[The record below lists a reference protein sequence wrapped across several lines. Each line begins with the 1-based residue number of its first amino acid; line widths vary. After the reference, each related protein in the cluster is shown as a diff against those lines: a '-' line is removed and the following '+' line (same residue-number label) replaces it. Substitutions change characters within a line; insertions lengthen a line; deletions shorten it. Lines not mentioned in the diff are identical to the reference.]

1 MATQKVVIASL
12 NPAKINAVKSA
23 FQSAFP
29 QQVFEFV
36 GISVPS
42 EVADQPMT
50 NEETHRGA
58 LNRVKKC

>member
-12 NPAKINAVKSA
+12 NPAKINAV
-23 FQSAFP
+23 QSAFRNAFP
-29 QQVFEFV
+29 HQEFNFV

-50 NEETHRGA
+50 NEETHR
-58 LNRVKKC
+58 